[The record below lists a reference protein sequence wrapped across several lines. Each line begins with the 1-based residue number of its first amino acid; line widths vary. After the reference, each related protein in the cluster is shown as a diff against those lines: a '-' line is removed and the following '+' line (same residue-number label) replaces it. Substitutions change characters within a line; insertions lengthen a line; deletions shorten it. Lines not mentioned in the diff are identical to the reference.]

1 MFARAST
8 IMGDRSR
15 IDEAA
20 RLLETETLPELEHLE
35 GFQGILSLSD
45 RETGRTLVITL
56 WETEEMMRS
65 SEERANQLRSDAAT
79 RLGASGEPQVDRYE
93 VALHEV
99 RTPVHV

>member
-8 IMGDRSR
+8 IVGDPNR
-15 IDEAA
+15 IDEGV
-20 RLLETETLPELEHLE
+20 RLLETETLPELEHIE
-35 GFQGILSLSD
+35 GFQGILSLDD

-65 SEERANQLRSDAAT
+65 SEERANQLRTDAAT
-79 RLGASGEPQVDRYE
+79 RLGATAEPQVNRYE